1 MSDYDYDL
9 FVIGGGSGGVRAAR
23 RTAALGHKVGVAEV
37 SRFGGTCVVR
47 GCVPKKLYVYASNFP
62 EAFEDAAGF
71 GWNVDGW
78 SLDWPRLRDNKEAE
92 ITRLEGL
99 YRKGLE
105 SNGVEA
111 FDSHASL
118 RGPHEVYLAAQDRT
132 VTAERIVVA
141 VGGYPNPH
149 ESLEGH
155 ELCIDSDAAFDLE
168 ELPRKIVIAGAGY
181 IAIEFA
187 GIFSGLG
194 CDVTIVYR
202 GAEILSGFDLDVRRL
217 LHQSYE
223 NRGIRIVTHTV
234 FQKIEELPDGRRRAH
249 LSNGETLDVDQ
260 VMLALG
266 RLPSTKGLG
275 LEAAGVETD
284 KKGNIHVDAYSR
296 TNVPSI
302 WALGD
307 VTARVELTPVAIHEA
322 MCFVSTEYLGRPES
336 PDHDKIATA
345 VFSHPEIGTVGLT
358 EEEAVEAYDR
368 VDVYKTV
375 FRPMKATLSGR
386 SDRTMMKILVDADSD
401 LVLGVHVLGHGAG
414 EMAQA
419 LAIPVKMNCTKADF
433 DRTMAVH
440 PTAAEE
446 LVTMYEPTYRVERGE
461 RLDEAA

>member
-234 FQKIEELPDGRRRAH
+234 FQKIEELPDGRRRAY

-368 VDVYKTV
+368 VDVYKAV